1 MMPSALTLATAGT
14 AAIGIGASLGM
25 LGGGGSILTV
35 PVLVHALGVA
45 APSAVAMS
53 MPVVGLTSLVG
64 AVGHWRAGHVRIQSA
79 LAFGGVAM
87 VGAFFG
93 SSIGRAI
100 GGEAQLTILAV
111 LMTVTAIAMWRKPAQ
126 PAEATADGQAGR
138 QKVAAAAAVALGVGL
153 LTGIV
158 GIGGGFL
165 VVPALVLFG
174 GLTMADAIGTS
185 LVVIAMNAAAG
196 LAGYAGHV
204 AIEWNTVAWFSALAA
219 VGILGGLQLAPHIP
233 AARLRRAFALLLV
246 VVGAVQL
253 WPHVAA
259 LWSPVPTPS
268 ATTTAPSR

>member
-1 MMPSALTLATAGT
+1 MLPHAVTLATA
-14 AAIGIGASLGM
+14 AASAVGIGASLGL

-35 PVLVHALGVA
+35 PVLVHALGIA

-79 LAFGGVAM
+79 LAFGGMAM
-87 VGAFFG
+87 VGAYLG

-100 GGEAQLTILAV
+100 GGEAQLTLLAL
-111 LMTVTAIAMWRKPAQ
+111 LMTITAIAMWRKPAAR
-126 PAEATADGQAGR
+126 PPET
-138 QKVAAAAAVALGVGL
+138 AAAASARPRMGIAAVVAFAVGL
-153 LTGIV
+153 LTGTV

-165 VVPALVLFG
+165 VVPALVLFV
-174 GLTMADAIGTS
+174 GLSMADAIGTS

-204 AIEWNTVAWFSALAA
+204 PIQWRTVAWFSALAA
-219 VGILGGLQLAPHIP
+219 LGILAGLRLAPHIP
-233 AARLRRAFALLLV
+233 AARLRRAFAVLLV

-253 WPHVAA
+253 WPHVATLSSPA
-259 LWSPVPTPS
+259 PSSPVP
-268 ATTTAPSR
+268 AARAP